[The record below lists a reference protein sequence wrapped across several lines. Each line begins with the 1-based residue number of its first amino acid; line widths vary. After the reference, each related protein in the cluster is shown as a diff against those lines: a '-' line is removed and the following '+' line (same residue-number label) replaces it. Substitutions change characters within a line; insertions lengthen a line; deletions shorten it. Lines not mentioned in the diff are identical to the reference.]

1 MRVAVTGAGGMLAR
15 AVVPALEG
23 RGHAVLALP
32 RAAADVT
39 VPESL
44 DGPIAAFAPDW
55 VCHLAAFTKVDDC
68 EADPAHAMRVNADGA
83 AHAARAAAACGAA
96 ILAVSTD
103 YVFDGTGTRPYREDD
118 PAAPV
123 SAYGA
128 SKWAGEQAVRAA
140 LPRHAIVRTSWL
152 YGQGGPNFVDTIL
165 RKARAGEPLRVV
177 DDQRG
182 SPTWTHD
189 LADGLARLMEAQ
201 GTGTFHCTNTGD
213 CTWYDLAAHVLS
225 RAGVATTLSRTDTA
239 SFPRPAKR
247 PAYSVLDPTRFEQV
261 TGHRMPPWRDAVDR
275 YLQSIA
281 PAAVPASRG
290 ITGAGK
296 DAR

>member
-15 AVVPALEG
+15 AVVPMLEG

-39 VPESL
+39 VPEAL
-44 DGPIAAFAPDW
+44 APPIAAFAPDW

-68 EADPAHAMRVNADGA
+68 EATPDLAMRVNAEGA
-83 AHAARAAAACGAA
+83 ANAARAAAASGAA
-96 ILAVSTD
+96 ILAVSSD

-140 LPRHAIVRTSWL
+140 HPRHAIVRTSWL
-152 YGQGGPNFVDTIL
+152 YGEGGANFVDTIL
-165 RKARAGEPLRVV
+165 RKARAGEALRVV
-177 DDQRG
+177 DDQHG

-189 LADGLARLMEAQ
+189 LAEGLARLMEA
-201 GTGTFHCTNTGD
+201 GATGTFHCTNSGS
-213 CTWYDLAAHVLS
+213 CTWYDLAAHVIGRTGLTAS
-225 RAGVATTLSRTDTA
+225 LARTDTA

-247 PAYSVLDPTRFEQV
+247 PAYSVLDNARFEQA
-261 TGHRMPPWRDAVDR
+261 TGHRLPTWQDAVDR
-275 YLQSIA
+275 YLQSTA

-290 ITGAGK
+290 ATGAGK
-296 DAR
+296 DGP